1 MEIKKMV
8 SICKSMDCSGLLRE
22 PFVVSSRNYT
32 KSSCLGNV
40 LFKFKT
46 RIYLP
51 GRGFPI
57 KVTKM
62 LAVSHRGIRGR
73 NGPFGLIKGVQGG
86 KETFLLIKTS
96 PRVERDTHR
105 QVSFSGFHFSI
116 FRRWTTPATFM
127 WETPGDSYTIT

>member
-1 MEIKKMV
+1 MIWSMEIKKMV

-46 RIYLP
+46 RKYLP

-73 NGPFGLIKGVQGG
+73 NGPFGLIKGV
-86 KETFLLIKTS
+86 
-96 PRVERDTHR
+96 
-105 QVSFSGFHFSI
+105 
-116 FRRWTTPATFM
+116 
-127 WETPGDSYTIT
+127 